1 MNVSNLNPIKK
12 GKYFFTFLPTG
23 NNLFKELTMF
33 VCITFLIISLI
44 LANLFLKY
52 LSWDF

>member
-23 NNLFKELTMF
+23 NNLFKEFTIF
-33 VCITFLIISLI
+33 VCMKALIII
-44 LANLFLKY
+44 AHPNEFFLKI
-52 LSWDF
+52 S

>member
-23 NNLFKELTMF
+23 DNLFKEFTIDLRIK
-33 VCITFLIISLI
+33 VIIIEFI
-44 LANLFLKY
+44 LANLF
-52 LSWDF
+52 